1 MGCLS
6 VLAGLLALAVPAS
19 IARASLVGA
28 YIVLALLLVLAVAA
42 TRWNA
47 SRRRAGGGQPSGRA
61 TRVIIV
67 VGVVYAG
74 LIAIIHAA

>member
-19 IARASLVGA
+19 IARASLIGA
-28 YIVLALLLVLAVAA
+28 YVMLALLLVMAVAA
-42 TRWNA
+42 TRWNSA
-47 SRRRAGGGQPSGRA
+47 RRRAAGRQPSGRA